1 MFTKSIIIFFILT
14 QIYTCVG
21 INWEPVEIPVEV
33 EYDENKYED
42 LDNILNTISP
52 FTPLFI
58 SFNTCIY
65 TSFIIGL
72 FCGRFK
78 RVILRT
84 LLSWFIITVCT
95 TNSIAAFVANL
106 FCFSIIL
113 ITFLIGSR
121 FTR

>member
-1 MFTKSIIIFFILT
+1 MFSKSITIFFTLI
-14 QIYTCVG
+14 QIYACFG
-21 INWEPVEIPVEV
+21 INWQPVEIPE
-33 EYDENKYED
+33 EISDENKYDD
-42 LDNILNTISP
+42 LNNIINTISP

-65 TSFIIGL
+65 TSFILGL

-95 TNSIAAFVANL
+95 TNSIAAFFANL
-106 FCFSIIL
+106 FCFSVIL
-113 ITFLIGSR
+113 ITFLLGSW